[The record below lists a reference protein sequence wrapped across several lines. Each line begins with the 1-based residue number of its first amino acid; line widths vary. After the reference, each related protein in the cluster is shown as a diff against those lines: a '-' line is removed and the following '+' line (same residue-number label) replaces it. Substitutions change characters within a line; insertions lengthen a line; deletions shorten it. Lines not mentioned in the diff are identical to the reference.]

1 MRHDEYAMVGSM
13 VVYNAEKDKF
23 GRHPLMGVMEVGS
36 LCVVV
41 PAPRWQGSVI
51 YGRTNVKIVRSDG
64 TLSEITH
71 NLKNELL
78 VKV

>member
-13 VVYNAEKDKF
+13 VVYNAKKDKF

-41 PAPRWQGSVI
+41 EHMANQAV

-78 VKV
+78 VKI